1 MNKLLP
7 AAVLALVSVPALCAP
22 QTYRIDPMHTFPS
35 FEFSH
40 MGISVWRGR
49 FNKTT
54 GTVTI
59 DRAAKT
65 GTVELEVDP
74 ASIDFGLDI
83 MDEKARGEDFF
94 NVAKYPAAGYKG
106 KLVFEGERLEAVD
119 GEVTLMGQTK
129 PLRLVVN
136 SFKCIPHPMTKKE
149 LCGADVEGEMNW
161 GAWGMKAS
169 QWGQGEAGR
178 TRLRIQVEAEAS
190 DSPKP

>member
-7 AAVLALVSVPALCAP
+7 AALLALVSVPALAAP
-22 QTYRIDPMHTFPS
+22 ETYQIDPMHTFPS

-49 FNKTT
+49 FNKTS

-65 GTVELEVDP
+65 GTVELAVDP

-83 MDEKARGEDFF
+83 MDDKARGEDFF
-94 NVAKYPAAGYKG
+94 NVAKYPAAGYEG
-106 KLVFEGERLEAVD
+106 KLVFEGETLKAVD
-119 GEVTLMGQTK
+119 GQVTLMGQTR

-149 LCGADVEGEMNW
+149 LCGADVEGEMSW

-178 TRLRIQVEAEAS
+178 TKLKIQVEGNKL
-190 DSPKP
+190 D